1 MSIMIYYRFIPHCIH
16 FFITLLLGLH
26 LSVVI
31 FPEEGLSE
39 GLSKSVLY
47 INSYHQGYP
56 WSDTILEGI
65 NNALYPGDYKIELQ
79 IEYLDAKKFN
89 VEPVLT
95 AFYQLHKEKFQD
107 QQFDVVIVS
116 DDDAFQYAIKY
127 RPQLF
132 PEVPIVFCGVN
143 NLTSKQAAVGNITG
157 IVENF
162 DLIGT
167 IDVALNLHPD
177 KKRMIVVGDNSTAG
191 QAIKSQI
198 ESFVPQF
205 QDRLTVDFWV
215 QVDLDDVQ
223 KRVKTLPADT
233 FLFIIPYFQVS
244 DDYFHSAEEV
254 MEAIYL
260 HSNVPIYTGWEFLLG
275 HGAVGGSL
283 LSGLE
288 HGRAAAELSLQIL
301 GGEKADRIPIIYEPN
316 GLYLFDYRVM
326 ERLGIDE
333 SMLPATSRIINAP
346 SPFYQLPR
354 ELFWTIIVS
363 FLLLVV
369 ALLFL
374 SLNMIARRKIE
385 RTIKD
390 QLTFQETLIDTIPL
404 LVSWKDVHGRFVG
417 VNVAFADFFG
427 LGNITEVV
435 EKTTRDVVSDDAYV
449 EWSVDTDISVISENK
464 EFRRVRKRITG
475 ADGES
480 AWLELSKVPIRDRD
494 RKITGV
500 LTTAENITREQNLE
514 KQLLQSQK
522 MEAIGTLAGGIAHDF
537 NNILTSIIN
546 STELAV
552 SDVDQDSQT
561 KKDLDRVLKAARR
574 GSRVVKQILTFSRP
588 SQHGFRSTDL
598 EALVYEVINLM
609 EVSLPGS
616 VKMKYAVSPDL
627 RKIHADPT
635 QLHQA
640 IMNLCTNAFH
650 ELKETGGEIDLSLK
664 TVSLGGNEAG
674 YLNLEPGNFV
684 KITIRDNGPGIKPEI
699 IDKIFDPFFSLKN
712 KTEGSGL
719 GLTVVLGIV
728 KGHNGGVRV
737 SSEYG
742 KGTTFDIFLP
752 DISPETER
760 IDLLTAPEDENDGS
774 ILFVEDDEDQ
784 LQTTPRILR
793 SLGYQVESSGDS
805 REAAEKVQSGPDR
818 YDLVITDYDMPGMN
832 GVDLVRKMMEYAPYL
847 PVIMISGRQEA
858 VAAAKEIAA
867 IRYVLVKPYDKNEL
881 SAMIHSIL
889 RRDGRL

>member
-1 MSIMIYYRFIPHCIH
+1 MNIYRFIQYPNR
-16 FFITLLLGLH
+16 FMSLALVPLLLL
-26 LSVVI
+26 VVL
-31 FPEEGLSE
+31 FPEEGLTE
-39 GLSKSVLY
+39 DQSKSVLY

-56 WSDTILEGI
+56 WSDTIFEGI
-65 NNALYPGDYKIELQ
+65 GKALDESDYKIELQ

-89 VEPVLT
+89 VDPVVS
-95 AFYQLHKEKFQD
+95 AFYQLHKEKFKEG
-107 QQFDVVIVS
+107 QFDVVIVS

-127 RPQLF
+127 RSELF
-132 PEVPIVFCGVN
+132 PGVPIVFCGVN
-143 NLTSKQAAVGNITG
+143 NLSSEQTAVGNITG

-162 DLIGT
+162 DLSGT
-167 IDVALNLHPD
+167 IDVVLTIHPE

-191 QAIKSQI
+191 LAIKRQV
-198 ESFVPQF
+198 ESFEPLF
-205 QDRLTVDFWV
+205 QDRLIVDYWV
-215 QVDLDDVQ
+215 QADLDEVQ
-223 KRVKTLPADT
+223 ERVKTLPADT
-233 FLFIIPYFQVS
+233 FLFFIPYFQVS
-244 DDYFHSAEEV
+244 DDYFHTAEEV
-254 MEAIYL
+254 MAGIYS

-301 GGEKADRIPIIYEPN
+301 GGEEADRIPIVYKPN
-316 GLYLFDYRVM
+316 GLYLFDYQVM

-333 SMLPATSRIINAP
+333 SMLPEESRIINAP
-346 SPFYQLPR
+346 SLFYQLPR
-354 ELFWTIIVS
+354 ELFWTIVVS
-363 FLLLVV
+363 FLLLLV

-374 SLNMIARRKIE
+374 SLNMIARRKVE

-390 QLTFQETLIDTIPL
+390 QLTFQETLINTIPL
-404 LVSWKDVHGRFVG
+404 LVSWKDIHGRYVG
-417 VNVAFADFFG
+417 ANVNFADFFG
-427 LGNITEVV
+427 LDNVIEVV
-435 EKTTRDVVSDDAYV
+435 EKTTSDVVSDDAYV
-449 EWSVDTDISVISENK
+449 NWSIGTDLSVVSEDR
-464 EFRRVRKRITG
+464 EFRRVRKRITS

-480 AWLELSKVPIRDRD
+480 AWLELSKVPLRDQD

-500 LTTAENITREQNLE
+500 LTTAENITREHNLE

-552 SDVDQDSQT
+552 MDLDSESQT

-588 SQHGFRSTDL
+588 SQQGFRSTDL
-598 EALVYEVINLM
+598 ESLVYEVINLM

-616 VKMKYAVSPDL
+616 VKMKYLVSPAL
-627 RKIHADPT
+627 RKIQADPT

-640 IMNLCTNAFH
+640 LMNLCTNAFH
-650 ELKETGGEIDLSLK
+650 ELKETGGEIHLSLK
-664 TVSLGGNEAG
+664 VVCLEANEAG

-699 IDKIFDPFFSLKN
+699 IDKIFDPFFSSKD

-737 SSEYG
+737 RSEYG

-752 DISPETER
+752 DISAETDKFDHQISPVNRNE
-760 IDLLTAPEDENDGS
+760 GS

-784 LQTTPRILR
+784 LLTTPRILR
-793 SLGYQVESSGDS
+793 ALGFQVDPVGDS
-805 REAAEKVQSGPDR
+805 REAAAKVKDGPDR

-832 GVDLVRKMMEYAPYL
+832 GIDLVREIMKCAPHL
-847 PVIMISGRQEA
+847 PVIMISGRQES
-858 VAAAKEIAA
+858 VSAAKGMSA
-867 IRYVLVKPYDKNEL
+867 IKHVLVKPYEKNDL
-881 SAMIHSIL
+881 TALINSIL
-889 RRDGRL
+889 RREDFA